1 MKMYN
6 APKIEMPV
14 IVSEDDSVD
23 KKIRML
29 DSKIARLTEEVSH
42 LKAMLQATSRAT
54 RRQNT
59 DITNLTAAVRS
70 R

>member
-6 APKIEMPV
+6 APKTEM
-14 IVSEDDSVD
+14 ITTEDDSVD
-23 KKIRML
+23 KKIKML
-29 DSKIARLTEEVSH
+29 DLRISRLAEEVNH
-42 LKAMLQATSRAT
+42 LKNMIQATSRAT

-59 DITNLTAAVRS
+59 DITNLTTVVRN

>member
-6 APKIEMPV
+6 TPKTETV
-14 IVSEDDSVD
+14 ITEEDSVD
-23 KKIRML
+23 KKIKML
-29 DSKIARLTEEVSH
+29 DLKVSRLAEEVSRI
-42 LKAMLQATSRAT
+42 KSIVQATSRAT

-59 DITNLTAAVRS
+59 DINNLTTVVRN

>member
-6 APKIEMPV
+6 VPKTETV
-14 IVSEDDSVD
+14 FTEDDSVD
-23 KKIRML
+23 KKIKML
-29 DSKIARLTEEVSH
+29 DTKISRLAEEVSH
-42 LKAMLQATSRAT
+42 LKAMIQATSRQT

-59 DITNLTAAVRS
+59 DITNLTTVVRS

>member
-6 APKIEMPV
+6 GPKTEPAV

-23 KKIRML
+23 KKIKML
-29 DSKIARLTEEVSH
+29 DSKISRLAEEVSH
-42 LKAMLQATSRAT
+42 LKAMIQATSRQT

-59 DITNLTAAVRS
+59 DINNLTTVVRN

>member
-6 APKIEMPV
+6 TPKTETV
-14 IVSEDDSVD
+14 ITEEDSVD
-23 KKIRML
+23 KKIKLL
-29 DSKIARLTEEVSH
+29 DLKVSRLAEEVSRI
-42 LKAMLQATSRAT
+42 KSMVQATSRQT

-59 DITNLTAAVRS
+59 DINNLTTVVRN

>member
-6 APKIEMPV
+6 APKTETV
-14 IVSEDDSVD
+14 ITEEDSVD
-23 KKIRML
+23 KKIKML
-29 DSKIARLTEEVSH
+29 DLKVSRLAEEVSRI
-42 LKAMLQATSRAT
+42 KSMVQATSRAT

-59 DITNLTAAVRS
+59 DINNLTTVVRN

>member
-6 APKIEMPV
+6 APKTETV
-14 IVSEDDSVD
+14 ITEDDSVD
-23 KKIRML
+23 KKIKLL
-29 DSKIARLTEEVSH
+29 DSKISRLAEEVSRI
-42 LKAMLQATSRAT
+42 KAMVQTTSRAT

-59 DITNLTAAVRS
+59 DITNLTTVVRN

>member
-1 MKMYN
+1 MYN
-6 APKIEMPV
+6 APKTETPI
-14 IVSEDDSVD
+14 IVSEDDSVE

-42 LKAMLQATSRAT
+42 IKAMLQATNRAT

-59 DITNLTAAVRS
+59 DIHNLTTIVRN

>member
-6 APKIEMPV
+6 TPKTETV
-14 IVSEDDSVD
+14 ITEEDSVD
-23 KKIRML
+23 KKIKML
-29 DSKIARLTEEVSH
+29 DLKVSRLAEEVSRI
-42 LKAMLQATSRAT
+42 KSMVQAASRAT

-59 DITNLTAAVRS
+59 DINNLTTVVRN

>member
-6 APKIEMPV
+6 APKTETV
-14 IVSEDDSVD
+14 ITEEDSVD
-23 KKIRML
+23 KKIKLL
-29 DSKIARLTEEVSH
+29 DLKVSRLAEEVGRIKS
-42 LKAMLQATSRAT
+42 MVQATSRQT

-59 DITNLTAAVRS
+59 DINNLTTVVRN

>member
-6 APKIEMPV
+6 APKTEM
-14 IVSEDDSVD
+14 ITTEDDSVD
-23 KKIRML
+23 KKIKML
-29 DSKIARLTEEVSH
+29 DLKISRLAEEVNH
-42 LKAMLQATSRAT
+42 LKNMIQATSRAT

-59 DITNLTAAVRS
+59 DITNLTTVVRN

>member
-6 APKIEMPV
+6 TPKTETV
-14 IVSEDDSVD
+14 ITEEDSVD
-23 KKIRML
+23 KKIKML
-29 DSKIARLTEEVSH
+29 DLKVSRLAEEVSRI
-42 LKAMLQATSRAT
+42 KSMVQATSRAT

-59 DITNLTAAVRS
+59 DINNLTTVVRN

>member
-6 APKIEMPV
+6 TPKTETV
-14 IVSEDDSVD
+14 ITEEDSVD
-23 KKIRML
+23 KKIKML
-29 DSKIARLTEEVSH
+29 DLKVSRLAEEVSRI
-42 LKAMLQATSRAT
+42 KSMVQATSRQT

-59 DITNLTAAVRS
+59 DINNLTTVVRN

>member
-6 APKIEMPV
+6 VPKTETV
-14 IVSEDDSVD
+14 FTEDDSVD
-23 KKIRML
+23 KKIKML
-29 DSKIARLTEEVSH
+29 DSKISRLAEEVSH
-42 LKAMLQATSRAT
+42 LKAMIQATSRQT

-59 DITNLTAAVRS
+59 DITNLTTVIRS